1 MTKQVPKGEL
11 QDKHHKKYCI
21 CKGGRHYKSMSKKI
35 TFTKVKKIFAE
46 AENFVALNDI
56 SFTIEAGSVV
66 ALYGPSGSG
75 KSTILNIASG
85 MDQPTSG
92 DVFIAEDKISKFSAH
107 ELTLYRRENIG
118 FVFQSYNLFP
128 SLSAVENVE
137 LISVLNGVS
146 ADKAREQALLALK
159 RVGLENRSY
168 HRPNELSGGQ
178 QQRVAVARSIASN
191 PHVLFADEPTAN
203 LDSQTAI
210 SLIDLLFELNQIH
223 GTTIV
228 FSTHDPQILTRVPRL
243 IRVKDGQVN
252 TEQNP

>member
-1 MTKQVPKGEL
+1 
-11 QDKHHKKYCI
+11 
-21 CKGGRHYKSMSKKI
+21 MSKKLI
-35 TFTKVKKIFAE
+35 FTKVKKVFAE
-46 AENFVALNDI
+46 AEDLVVLHDI
-56 SFTIEAGSVV
+56 SFTIEAGSIV

-92 DVFIAEDKISKFSAH
+92 EVYIDQDKISSFNASQ
-107 ELTLYRRENIG
+107 LTFYRRKHIG

-137 LISVLNGVS
+137 LIALLNGVP
-146 ADKAREQALLALK
+146 AKEARDKAMTALK
-159 RVGLENRSY
+159 NVGLGDRTQ
-168 HRPNELSGGQ
+168 HRPSELSGGQ

-191 PHVLFADEPTAN
+191 PDILFADEPTAN

-210 SLIDLLFELNQIH
+210 SLIELLFDLNKTY

-228 FSTHDPQILTRVPRL
+228 FSTHDSQILTRVPRL
-243 IRVKDGQVN
+243 IKLKDGYIVN
-252 TEQNP
+252 EQ